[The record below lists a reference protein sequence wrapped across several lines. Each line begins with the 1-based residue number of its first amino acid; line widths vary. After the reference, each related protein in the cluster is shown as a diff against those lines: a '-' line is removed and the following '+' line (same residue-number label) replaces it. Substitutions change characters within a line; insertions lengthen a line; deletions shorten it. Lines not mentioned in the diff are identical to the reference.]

1 MLTLKCKPR
10 FIIATEEK
18 CRQFNWYFRYLYMVM
33 LWAAVTIKNTSVVK
47 PTNVLRTAVTKLNTN
62 DLINMSE
69 MTQLVVKWFNQ
80 LWNDSTSCKMIR
92 SIYVKWLNDSINATT
107 LGPSAQINATTH
119 LATTLGPSAKSRAA
133 CFLHSP
139 CFQHQLDSDRFLRA
153 SIWCILSPWSCSL
166 G

>member
-107 LGPSAQINATTH
+107 LGPSA
-119 LATTLGPSAKSRAA
+119 KSRAA